1 MNQTVVTNDN
11 SQEDAGTSLEH
22 GKCGPAG
29 QCCCVIVSNFEF
41 YSSKSFPNVTVASY
55 FESCR
60 AISYKVYLTVVQF
73 LSRLTDIWGERLSR
87 GFVHVCHDSGDRS

>member
-29 QCCCVIVSNFEF
+29 QCCCVINQLPSPCLAV
-41 YSSKSFPNVTVASY
+41 
-55 FESCR
+55 R
-60 AISYKVYLTVVQF
+60 F
-73 LSRLTDIWGERLSR
+73 LGPL
-87 GFVHVCHDSGDRS
+87 